1 MRRIHPNVG
10 GFAPDTPARISGPAP
25 NGPGDQSRSSAP
37 RRMLAVLFSMLAL
50 GASASCA
57 SCKDASATKS
67 ESDAGP
73 QGPRVVKLDPGAV
86 TRLGV
91 KVDVAGA
98 AGPSR
103 TLHVN
108 GTLDYDYD
116 DYAEVGVP
124 LEGRVTRVD
133 VKVSDHVKKGATL
146 ATIVVP
152 SVASAQAD
160 YLQAQAA
167 VTAARKNRDRE
178 EDLLS
183 RQLTTA
189 REAEIARSEAAKAE
203 ADFAAA
209 SARLNALRVGIPQ
222 SDSMVAAA
230 GTLALTAPIEGVV
243 VARKANLGV
252 FLTPSD
258 TAFIIADLSQLW
270 ASLEIHESD
279 IGYLKI
285 GADVDLVVD
294 AMAGKTFKGK
304 LALIEPAL
312 SKASRAA
319 RARVVVDNKSFEL
332 RPGLFLRANI
342 ALPADAP
349 GRLFVPAGAV
359 QPLAEVDVV
368 FIERTPG
375 TFEVREVKVAR
386 RTPDV
391 VEISEGLASGERI
404 VVENAFLLRGEV
416 TNQ

>member
-1 MRRIHPNVG
+1 MGRHHRRGLRPRHPGHQRVVAIVWALL
-10 GFAPDTPARISGPAP
+10 FRVAS
-25 NGPGDQSRSSAP
+25 
-37 RRMLAVLFSMLAL
+37 VL
-50 GASASCA
+50 CA
-57 SCKDASATKS
+57 SCKDAAATKN
-67 ESDAGP
+67 ETDAGP
-73 QGPRVVKLDPGAV
+73 QGPRMVKLDPGAV
-86 TRLGV
+86 GRLGV

-116 DYAEVGVP
+116 KYAEVGVP

-133 VKVSDHVKKGATL
+133 VRVSDHVKKGQTL

-178 EDLLS
+178 DDLLS

-203 ADFAAA
+203 ADLAAA
-209 SARLNALRVGIPQ
+209 QARLNALRVGIPQ

-230 GTLALTAPIEGVV
+230 GSLALTAPIEGVIV
-243 VARKANLGV
+243 GRKANLGV

-258 TAFIIADLSQLW
+258 TAFIVADLSELW
-270 ASLEIHESD
+270 ASLEVHESD

-285 GADVDLVVD
+285 GADVDLVID

-319 RARVVVDNKSFEL
+319 RARVVVDNASFEL

-342 ALPADAP
+342 ALPTDSP

-359 QPLAEVDVV
+359 QPLADADVV
-368 FIERTPG
+368 FIERSPG
-375 TFEVREVKVAR
+375 SFEVRELKVAR

-391 VEISEGLASGERI
+391 VEIS
-404 VVENAFLLRGEV
+404 
-416 TNQ
+416 

>member
-1 MRRIHPNVG
+1 MKR
-10 GFAPDTPARISGPAP
+10 FAPLVIALVA
-25 NGPGDQSRSSAP
+25 
-37 RRMLAVLFSMLAL
+37 LAL
-50 GASASCA
+50 GTACA
-57 SCKDASATKS
+57 SCKDASATKN
-67 ESDAGP
+67 ETDAGP
-73 QGPRVVKLDPGAV
+73 QGPRVVKLDPAAV

-103 TLHVN
+103 TLRVN

-116 DYAEVGVP
+116 KYAEVGVP

-133 VKVSDHVKKGATL
+133 VRVSEHVKKGQTL

-189 REAEIARSEAAKAE
+189 REAEVARSEAAKAE
-203 ADFAAA
+203 ADLAAA

-230 GTLALTAPIEGVV
+230 GALSLTAPIEGVV

-258 TAFIIADLSQLW
+258 TAFVVADLSELW
-270 ASLEIHESD
+270 ASLEVHESD
-279 IGYLKI
+279 IGYLTI
-285 GADVDLVVD
+285 GADVELAVD
-294 AMAGKTFKGK
+294 ALAGKTFKGK

-319 RARVVVDNKSFEL
+319 RARVVVDNASMEL
-332 RPGLFLRANI
+332 RPGLFLRASI
-342 ALPADAP
+342 ALPNDAP

-359 QPLAEVDVV
+359 QPLADDDVV
-368 FIERTPG
+368 FIERSPG
-375 TFEVREVKVAR
+375 NFEVRTVKVAR

-391 VEISEGLASGERI
+391 VEVSEGLANGERI

>member
-1 MRRIHPNVG
+1 LYVG
-10 GFAPDTPARISGPAP
+10 NRTVAPLLALL
-25 NGPGDQSRSSAP
+25 
-37 RRMLAVLFSMLAL
+37 LAVVLAT
-50 GASASCA
+50 ATT
-57 SCKDASATKS
+57 SCKDASATKND
-67 ESDAGP
+67 SDAGP
-73 QGPRVVKLDPGAV
+73 QGPRVVKLDPAAV
-86 TRLGV
+86 GRLGV

-116 DYAEVGVP
+116 QYAEVGVP

-133 VKVSDHVKKGATL
+133 VKVSDHVKKGQTL
-146 ATIVVP
+146 ASIVVP
-152 SVASAQAD
+152 SVAAAQAD

-189 REAEIARSEAAKAE
+189 REAEVARSEAAKAE
-203 ADFAAA
+203 ADLAAA

-258 TAFIIADLSQLW
+258 TAFVVADLSELW
-270 ASLEIHESD
+270 ASLEVHESD

-285 GADVDLVVD
+285 GADVELAVD
-294 AMAGKTFKGK
+294 ALAGKTFKGK

-319 RARVVVDNKSFEL
+319 RARVVVDNASMEL
-332 RPGLFLRANI
+332 RPGLFLRASI
-342 ALPADAP
+342 SLPNDAP

-359 QPLAEVDVV
+359 QPLADDDVV
-368 FIERTPG
+368 FIERSPG
-375 TFEVREVKVAR
+375 NFEVRTVKVAR

-391 VEISEGLASGERI
+391 VEISEGLANGERI